1 MHINTLF
8 DIIILIL
15 SRSLDNTVD
24 YFIFTLQL
32 DWLKED
38 IATVLNFI
46 WLLVGYSF
54 DWFINN

>member
-1 MHINTLF
+1 MLIYTLF
-8 DIIILIL
+8 GIIILIL

-24 YFIFTLQL
+24 YFVLTLQF
-32 DWLKED
+32 DWFMED

-46 WLLVGYSF
+46 WLLVGYNF

>member
-1 MHINTLF
+1 MQRIALF
-8 DIIILIL
+8 DILYLMLYII
-15 SRSLDNTVD
+15 DNTVD
-24 YFIFTLQL
+24 YFVFTLQL

>member
-1 MHINTLF
+1 MHHVVLF
-8 DIIILIL
+8 DILYLTLYII
-15 SRSLDNTVD
+15 DNTVD
-24 YFIFTLQL
+24 YFIVTLQP

>member
-1 MHINTLF
+1 MLINALF

-24 YFIFTLQL
+24 YFIFTLQH
-32 DWLKED
+32 DWYQED

-46 WLLVGYSF
+46 WLLVGYNF